1 MLSSLSVILKHSE
14 PYSRVKTVQ
23 LWYNLSLVLVLYW
36 DDFHMLFSIHKV
48 FLALL
53 KPFLMSLFVLPSCLT
68 VLPREVHSLVVGRS
82 LFTVTGKGFATFF
95 FWLAVLVV
103 LTC

>member
-1 MLSSLSVILKHSE
+1 MVSGQIIHRILLRFFVCKVDSLLSSLSVILKHSE

-36 DDFHMLFSIHKV
+36 DDFHTLFSIRKV

-68 VLPREVHSLVVGRS
+68 VLPR
-82 LFTVTGKGFATFF
+82 
-95 FWLAVLVV
+95 
-103 LTC
+103 